1 MSDKF
6 TAVMD
11 NDRYDFDKGA
21 WKVRIECNDLNTL
34 QRICGALNLLRE
46 KEDSE

>member
-11 NDRYDFDKGA
+11 NDYFTTSEKY
-21 WKVRIECNDLNTL
+21 WKVTVECNDLNTL
-34 QRICGALNLLRE
+34 NQVCSVLNWLRE
-46 KEDSE
+46 KED